1 MHEKIQ
7 RQLDKIIEINHKYS
21 TPRTEIS
28 TAVRWSL
35 LFLRVYLFF
44 LVGLMIYKFITLI

>member
-1 MHEKIQ
+1 MREKIR
-7 RQLDKIIEINHKYS
+7 RQIDKIVEINQRYS

-35 LFLRVYLFF
+35 LLLRVYLLL